1 MNIRTLTIAGII
13 LLTPSAA
20 VFAAPLTILDYSACS
35 HYLGLVSCNQQTEV
49 CATNPN
55 TGNPGCFPKSQVTNY
70 VNYTSTYPDQAT
82 CNQQSNCPYA
92 CTENKLATSP
102 TFFCSQSPVNNT
114 PNPVAQPSGG
124 SSIGQ
129 TGIGGTTG
137 GSIGQTAQPGQTVT
151 LINPLGNNTCSA
163 NGTCLSSF
171 ISNIMKFVVQI
182 GSVIVILMLVFVGY
196 KFVVAQ
202 GSDSKLTEAKQMLL
216 WTVVGALILLGAQ
229 AIALGI
235 QSTVSAIGG

>member
-1 MNIRTLTIAGII
+1 MNIRTLTIAGLI
-13 LLTPSAA
+13 LLTPSATA
-20 VFAAPLTILDYSACS
+20 FAAQLTILDYSACS
-35 HYLGLVSCNQQTEV
+35 HYFGLMSCNQQTEV
-49 CATNPN
+49 CATNPD
-55 TGNPGCFPKSQVTNY
+55 TGNPGCFPKSQAGNY

-92 CTENKLATSP
+92 CTENMLATSP

-114 PNPVAQPSGG
+114 PNPAAQTITPPPTTAG
-124 SSIGQ
+124 SQ
-129 TGIGGTTG
+129 TITPPPTTG
-137 GSIGQTAQPGQTVT
+137 GGQTVT
-151 LINPLGNNTCSA
+151 LINPLGDNTCSA

-171 ISNIMKFVVQI
+171 LSSIMKFVVQI

-216 WTVVGALILLGAQ
+216 WTIVGALILLGAQ
-229 AIALGI
+229 AISSGI
-235 QSTVSAIGG
+235 EATVKAIGG